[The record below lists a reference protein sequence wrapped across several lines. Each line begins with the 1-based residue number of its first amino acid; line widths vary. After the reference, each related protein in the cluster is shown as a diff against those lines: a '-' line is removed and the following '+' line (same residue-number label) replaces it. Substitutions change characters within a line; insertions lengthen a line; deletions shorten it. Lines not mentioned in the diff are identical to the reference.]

1 MDVDEDVVVGGGAGT
16 VVSKGL
22 IFASVGLV
30 QPAKSTQTMSTNV
43 VKRTMVHFMKN
54 SFDFFDISDFR
65 FWSNESP
72 SFTRVMSPAAPM
84 GRPHGGLID

>member
-1 MDVDEDVVVGGGAGT
+1 VEVDEEVVVGEGAGT

-30 QPAKSTQTMSTNV
+30 QPAKSTQTMSTDV
-43 VKRTMVHFMKN
+43 AKRNRVHFMKN
-54 SFDFFDISDFR
+54 AFDFFDISDFR

-72 SFTRVMSPAAPM
+72 SFTIVMNPAARRGAPTVF
-84 GRPHGGLID
+84 D

>member
-1 MDVDEDVVVGGGAGT
+1 VDVDEDVVVGEGSGT

-43 VKRTMVHFMKN
+43 GKRNRVDFMKN
-54 SFDFFDISDFR
+54 AFDFFDISDFR
-65 FWSNESP
+65 YWSNESP
-72 SFTRVMSPAAPM
+72 SFTRVMTPAA
-84 GRPHGGLID
+84 RWDVLGGLRD

>member
-1 MDVDEDVVVGGGAGT
+1 VEVEGDVVVGEGAGT

-30 QPAKSTQTMSTNV
+30 QPAKSTQTMSKNV
-43 VKRTMVHFMKN
+43 VKRNRVYFMKN
-54 SFDFFDISDFR
+54 AFDFFDISDFR

-72 SFTRVMSPAAPM
+72 SFTRVLNPAAPD
-84 GRPHGGLID
+84 RTPLQRFD